1 MSDISRAIAAKL
13 AEIKKL
19 QTDLEAL
26 RRAASIVGS
35 AGAGTK
41 RAKHKRRRRKL
52 TAEQRKAASQRMKAY
67 WAKRKSE
74 KQKT

>member
-13 AEIKKL
+13 VDIKKL

-26 RRAASIVGS
+26 RRAASILGS

-41 RAKHKRRRRKL
+41 RSKRMRRRRKMS
-52 TAEQRKAASQRMKAY
+52 AAARKALSKKLKAF
-67 WAKRKSE
+67 WAAKKKAKE
-74 KQKT
+74 

>member
-13 AEIKKL
+13 VDIKKL

-26 RRAASIVGS
+26 RRAASILGS

-41 RAKHKRRRRKL
+41 RSKRMRRRRKMS
-52 TAEQRKAASQRMKAY
+52 AAARKALSKKLKAF
-67 WAKRKSE
+67 WAAKK
-74 KQKT
+74 KAKK